1 MGGGA
6 LAGAAALVAF
16 GDPAAAG
23 SRFPNCM
30 FHQVTGLWCPACG
43 LTRGTHELLN
53 GHIVAALGSNLFT
66 PLVLLAIAATWVAW
80 ARRSF
85 GRAPTNLAVTLGS
98 LRDRT
103 WRWSGP
109 ALLVVALAY
118 CVLRG
123 TNLRACSVFF
133 FISHEK
139 IFFIV
144 FNVYVRGP
152 LLHLKL
158 LGVVVGLFLFAV
170 SSVVHHRSHE

>member
-1 MGGGA
+1 MGPVLGGGA

-118 CVLRG
+118 CVLR
-123 TNLRACSVFF
+123 NLPMAPFP
-133 FISHEK
+133 ILA
-139 IFFIV
+139 
-144 FNVYVRGP
+144 P
-152 LLHLKL
+152 
-158 LGVVVGLFLFAV
+158 
-170 SSVVHHRSHE
+170 